1 MRPSSERPAAAPDP
15 LTVVEI
21 DVPGLPGRLAF
32 GPAPGR
38 KDPAAPPGHRDRD
51 LAADLDALAARGV
64 ATVVTLVEAQELD
77 ALGIAAMEDEVRSR
91 GMDWLHRPIADY
103 AAPSPAFEATWAETG
118 ERLRRNLADGKTVF
132 LHCRGGFGRSGTI
145 AARLLVELGLPAADA
160 LTLVRTARPGAVETP
175 EQERWAL
182 HGPLREDAGSV

>member
-1 MRPSSERPAAAPDP
+1 MSPSTERPAAAPDP

-38 KDPAAPPGHRDRD
+38 KDPSAPPGHRNRD
-51 LAADLDALAARGV
+51 LAADLDALAARSV
-64 ATVVTLVEAQELD
+64 ATVVTLVEEHELT
-77 ALGIAAMEDEVRSR
+77 ALGIGAMEAEVRAR

-103 AAPSPAFEATWAETG
+103 GVPSPAFEATWTQTREA
-118 ERLRRNLADGKTVF
+118 LRRTLAEGRTVF
-132 LHCRGGFGRSGTI
+132 LHCRGGFGRSGSVAT
-145 AARLLVELGLPAADA
+145 RLLAEFGLPAEHA
-160 LTLVRTARPGAVETP
+160 LALIRAARPGAVETA

-182 HGPLREDAGSV
+182 GEPLQDGPGSV